1 MAMEQQPHQQNAEED
16 LDLQIQQLLW
26 ACASYD
32 LTKIRELLKT
42 VPASVQDGETGY
54 TPLHAAINA
63 CHDNE
68 DIEPAKEVMRLLFE
82 NGAIWNDLDANNE
95 TPGCLARRL
104 GSTDLYE
111 MMVDAGVRAELLM
124 NRLDGFLPLSDDDD
138 DEEEEEEGGEEVG
151 ENPGVIDIDTAAG
164 NTATTASTPT
174 IHLNGTELTGEDAST
189 SNSAYLDSSLS
200 FSADK
205 LIDSS
210 SNGVMMEWESSIMEE
225 SAALL
230 LPTPRLSVLNIGH
243 GMGIIDTLIQT
254 KSPSSHHIIEA
265 HPAVLAQMQQTGWR
279 SADDETSTSTKYPNV
294 TVHAGRWQDILPRLV
309 SEGTTFDA
317 IYFDTFAEDYKAFR
331 NFFEEF
337 VIGLLKP
344 QGRWSFFNG
353 LGADRQVCYDVYTK
367 VVEMD
372 LFEAGF
378 DVEWTE
384 LPTEEA
390 EREGEWDGVRRRYW
404 ALDWYRLPLCK
415 FVAA

>member
-1 MAMEQQPHQQNAEED
+1 
-16 LDLQIQQLLW
+16 
-26 ACASYD
+26 
-32 LTKIRELLKT
+32 
-42 VPASVQDGETGY
+42 
-54 TPLHAAINA
+54 
-63 CHDNE
+63 
-68 DIEPAKEVMRLLFE
+68 
-82 NGAIWNDLDANNE
+82 
-95 TPGCLARRL
+95 LARRL
-104 GSTDLYE
+104 GLTELYE

-124 NRLDGFLPLSDDDD
+124 NRLDGFLPLGDDDD
-138 DEEEEEEGGEEVG
+138 DEEEEEEEEDA
-151 ENPGVIDIDTAAG
+151 EIIDTAN
-164 NTATTASTPT
+164 NTATTASPPT
-174 IHLNGTELTGEDAST
+174 IHLNGTELIGEDAST

-200 FSADK
+200 FSDDK

-225 SAALL
+225 SASLL
-230 LPTPRLSVLNIGH
+230 LPTPGLSILNIGH
-243 GMGIIDTLIQT
+243 GMGIIDTLIQS

-265 HPAVLAQMQQTGWR
+265 HPGVLAQMQQTGWR
-279 SADDETSTSTKYPNV
+279 SNDDETSTSTKYPNV
-294 TVHAGRWQDILPRLV
+294 TVHAGCWQDILPRLV
-309 SEGTTFDA
+309 TAGTTFDA

-331 NFFEEF
+331 HFFEEF

-367 VVEMD
+367 VVEID